1 MDCLIRWRTQK
12 LVKLGDEQVA
22 QAQSLLKTC
31 GVEIGPHDHAII
43 KEHLECAKDLRHGL
57 DGSPRWVHI
66 EQSRL
71 YCKQAG
77 KTLRKVQDMLP
88 PTDWGRTPSQ
98 TS

>member
-43 KEHLECAKDLRHGL
+43 KEHLE
-57 DGSPRWVHI
+57 W
-66 EQSRL
+66 
-71 YCKQAG
+71 
-77 KTLRKVQDMLP
+77 
-88 PTDWGRTPSQ
+88 
-98 TS
+98 